1 MKEFKFFRKNEDYQ
15 PVVNFDYASLYDTI
29 QVYQEIN
36 PNPDYS
42 VLLERIFRERA
53 EFRAASAAP
62 HSTIPIHN
70 PEIER
75 NVDIDNLSLLERT
88 VREYVALYS
97 APII

>member
-15 PVVNFDYASLYDTI
+15 PVVNFDFASLYDTI

-36 PNPDYS
+36 SGTS

-53 EFRAASAAP
+53 EFRAASAEP

-88 VREYVALYS
+88 VREYAALYS